1 MAKKMIK
8 VIVKWSNEPIGHV
21 KMVANE
27 LKSFQELVG
36 GYIETVPAGSGVA
49 SCPAVMRRRSSSRAL
64 LRVTARC

>member
-8 VIVKWSNEPIGHV
+8 VIVKWPNEPVGHV

-36 GYIETVPAGSGVA
+36 RYIETVPAGSGA
-49 SCPAVMRRRSSSRAL
+49 MP
-64 LRVTARC
+64 